1 MDNPILPSTTAW
13 LGFSIDRDSRKPV
26 FAQLYEALRQ
36 RIEGGAIGVGDALPP
51 SRVLAEEL
59 GLSRSTVV
67 NAYDQ
72 LVAEGYAEGRRGSGL
87 FVSTIGDIESLPKPS
102 VRKQKA
108 PPDPAEFESLKPFQ
122 PGRPDMR
129 LFPYRGWAQTVARI
143 ARTDPQALI
152 GGPHAFGDVRLRAAI
167 VRHLADWRGVETSA
181 EQVMITAGSGDAL
194 EICIRT
200 LASKGDRVG
209 LENPGY
215 LPLRQFVRSLGLVPE
230 WMTAV
235 PNGVQLPAKT
245 NPPKLAVLTPSH
257 QFPLGGAMS
266 PSHRKAFIAW
276 AEETKG
282 WIVEDDYDSEFRYA
296 GRPIPALAGFDRS
309 DRTIYVGSFSKIFS
323 GGLRL
328 GFLVV
333 PRGLTH
339 RFTETLEEY
348 GTKASIAAQR
358 PLAVFME
365 EGSFYRHLRRVRRIY
380 AERRQ
385 CLLDGLRSGLPE
397 GSDVIDHQAGMQ
409 ILIPLA
415 PGIDDCEVAAKLA
428 SQGLIAHPL
437 SVLFNG
443 SRKKHGLLLGF
454 CGYTTEEIEHH
465 LPDLITVLQASRA
478 R

>member
-1 MDNPILPSTTAW
+1 MANPILSSTTAW
-13 LGFSIDRDSRKPV
+13 LGFSIDRGSRKPV

-36 RIEGGAIGVGDALPP
+36 RIEGGTVEVGDALPP

-72 LVAEGYAEGRRGSGL
+72 LIAEGYAEGRRGSGL
-87 FVSTIGDIESLPKPS
+87 FVSTIGDIESLPKPL
-102 VRKQKA
+102 VQQQKTSSA
-108 PPDPAEFESLKPFQ
+108 PAAVESLNPFQ

-152 GGPHAFGDVRLRAAI
+152 DAPHAFGDSRLRAAI
-167 VRHLADWRGVETSA
+167 VRHLAEWRGVETTID
-181 EQVMITAGSGDAL
+181 QVMITAGSGDAL

-215 LPLRQFVRSLGLVPE
+215 LPLRQFVQSLGMIPE
-230 WMTAV
+230 WMSAV
-235 PNGVQLPAKT
+235 PNGVRLPT
-245 NPPKLAVLTPSH
+245 TSNPPKLAVLTPSH

-266 PSHRKAFIAW
+266 PSHRKAFTAW

-309 DRTIYVGSFSKIFS
+309 GRTIYVGSFSKIFS

-333 PRGLTH
+333 PRDLTH
-339 RFTETLEEY
+339 CFTETLEEY

-385 CLLDGLRSGLPE
+385 CLLEGLRAGLGPDLE
-397 GSDVIDHQAGMQ
+397 IADHQAGMQ
-409 ILIPLA
+409 ILVPMA
-415 PGIDDCEVAAKLA
+415 EGVDDGKITARLAAKD
-428 SQGLIAHPL
+428 IVVHPL
-437 SVLFNG
+437 SELYSG
-443 SRKKHGLLLGF
+443 SQKKHGLVIGF
-454 CGYTTEEIEHH
+454 CAYTPTEINQCLPTLIE
-465 LPDLITVLQASRA
+465 VLRKP
-478 R
+478 